1 MKADACA
8 QIVQNESK
16 ISLIVDESTSVSK
29 KLCLIL
35 YLRAKIYKAE
45 PPQNIFLQLVELS
58 NQGAEAIFNT
68 ILKSL
73 ENNGIHD
80 AFLQRN
86 LVAFCNDGASVM
98 LGKSSGVGYR
108 LKAKFPR
115 LILWHCLNHRLELA
129 VGDSIKVIDG
139 FYHIQA
145 LFDKIYCCYS
155 YSAKLQRELQEI
167 ANELEIEIKKIGRV
181 FDVRWVV
188 SSHRAAKALVRNYAP
203 LYQHFKQLAESKFV
217 KAHDRAMYKGMIKKM
232 STIQFVEDLLLVNTC
247 LAELSELSETLQ
259 KRDMNVINA
268 NKHILWSI
276 NALKKVKTAV
286 CENKF
291 SFQHQVAQTSDSEPQ
306 KFMGIELHLYESRSG
321 YVSFD
326 KKRFIQ
332 ALIDNIST
340 RLLNVAD
347 TSCIKSFEVLYPEF
361 WPEVETPWKK
371 GEEIVKS
378 ICDRFLLDS
387 TGVAFDFREYHSN
400 PRKVLKS
407 IQRLIDSVVK
417 IIPISSSEAERG
429 FSQMNITM
437 TPRRNSL
444 TINNTSALLF
454 ISVNGPPCHLWSP
467 MWAFNEWQRLHR
479 LATDQQSRKVTPKG
493 YPDLSSI
500 QKYFASQS

>member
-1 MKADACA
+1 
-8 QIVQNESK
+8 
-16 ISLIVDESTSVSK
+16 
-29 KLCLIL
+29 
-35 YLRAKIYKAE
+35 
-45 PPQNIFLQLVELS
+45 
-58 NQGAEAIFNT
+58 
-68 ILKSL
+68 
-73 ENNGIHD
+73 
-80 AFLQRN
+80 
-86 LVAFCNDGASVM
+86 
-98 LGKSSGVGYR
+98 
-108 LKAKFPR
+108 
-115 LILWHCLNHRLELA
+115 
-129 VGDSIKVIDG
+129 
-139 FYHIQA
+139 
-145 LFDKIYCCYS
+145 
-155 YSAKLQRELQEI
+155 
-167 ANELEIEIKKIGRV
+167 
-181 FDVRWVV
+181 
-188 SSHRAAKALVRNYAP
+188 
-203 LYQHFKQLAESKFV
+203 
-217 KAHDRAMYKGMIKKM
+217 
-232 STIQFVEDLLLVNTC
+232 
-247 LAELSELSETLQ
+247 
-259 KRDMNVINA
+259 MNVINA

-276 NALKKVKTAV
+276 NALEKVKTAV

-332 ALIDNIST
+332 ALIANIST

-347 TSCIKSFEVLYPEF
+347 TSCIKSFEVLFPEF
-361 WPEVETPWKK
+361 WPEVETPRKK

-387 TGVAFDFREYHSN
+387 TRVAFDFREYHSN
-400 PRKVLKS
+400 PRKVPKS

-467 MWAFNEWQRLHR
+467 MRAFNEWQRLHR

-493 YPDLSSI
+493 YPDLSPI